1 MFAVVQSGNGATG
14 GAGGIQPGDR
24 GSWSLE
30 DVTITEP
37 AVIRRAVG
45 AAAIGNVTEWFD
57 FGVFG
62 YLETTIRQVFFS
74 GLSQAAGSI
83 AVLLLASLA
92 FLLRP
97 IGGLFFGPLGDRIGR
112 TKVLSLTVI
121 MMAVGT
127 FVMALIPSYAAIG
140 AAAPLL
146 VLLARLVQAFS
157 TGGEY
162 GGAMSFIA
170 EYAPDRRRGFLGSF
184 LEFGTVTGYVLGA
197 VIALLVQVSL
207 SHEALLS
214 WGWRIPFLISGPI
227 GAAGLYLRLK
237 LEETPAFA
245 ALAAQ
250 SESRES
256 HQSLRE
262 IRTIFR
268 DHWRP
273 VLVCGGLVLGFNVTN
288 YMLTFYMPTY
298 LSQELPHP
306 GVISENTSQ
315 LLQIVVLLFML
326 SCIAFLGRLSD
337 RVGRKPVVFTGCA
350 LMVVLGIPSI
360 ALMRIETVPGVL
372 GGLLLMAAMLLGWN
386 STMPSTLPAL
396 FPTEVRYGGLSIA
409 FNLSVSLFGGTTA
422 TVVAALIAATGDPY
436 WPGYYLMMAGVIGAV
451 ACFFVRESASSPL
464 PGSAP
469 SAADEA
475 EARELLGLSGKD

>member
-1 MFAVVQSGNGATG
+1 M
-14 GAGGIQPGDR
+14 AGGTDGD
-24 GSWSLE
+24 WSLE

-74 GLSQAAGSI
+74 GLPTEQGSI
-83 AVLLLASLA
+83 AVLLLAAMA
-92 FLLRP
+92 FFVRP
-97 IGGLFFGPLGDRIGR
+97 LGGLFFGPLGDRIGR

-121 MMAVGT
+121 LMAGGT
-127 FVMALIPSYAAIG
+127 FVMALLPSYAAIG

-146 VLLARLVQAFS
+146 MLLARLVQAFS

-170 EYAPDRRRGFLGSF
+170 EYAPDRRRGALGSF

-197 VIALLVQVSL
+197 GIALVVQS
-207 SHEALLS
+207 SMPQEDLLS

-227 GAAGLYLRLK
+227 GVIGLYLRLK

-245 ALAAQ
+245 ALAEE
-250 SESRES
+250 SEGRES

-262 IRTIFR
+262 IRTILVE
-268 DHWRP
+268 HWRP
-273 VLVCGGLVLGFNVTN
+273 MLVCGGLVLGFNVTN

-298 LSQELPHP
+298 LPTELPHP
-306 GVISENTSQ
+306 GLITETTSE
-315 LLQIVVLLFML
+315 LLQIAVLLFML
-326 SCIAFLGRLSD
+326 LCLPFLGRLSD
-337 RVGRKPVVFTGCA
+337 RVGRKPVVFAGCA
-350 LMVVLGIPSI
+350 AMI
-360 ALMRIETVPGVL
+360 ALGVPAVLLMRLDSVASVF
-372 GGLLLMAAMLLGWN
+372 GGLLLMAVMLLGWN

-396 FPTEVRYGGLSIA
+396 FPTEIRYGGLSIA
-409 FNLSVSLFGGTTA
+409 FNIAVSAFGGTTSV
-422 TVVAALIAATGDPY
+422 VVAALIAETGDRL
-436 WPGYYLMMAGVIGAV
+436 WPGYYLMIAGVIGAL
-451 ACFFVRESASSPL
+451 ACSAMRESAGRPL
-464 PGSAP
+464 PGSPPA
-469 SAADEA
+469 AADEA
-475 EARELLGLSGKD
+475 EARELVRQRS